1 MDAFTPGDASSP
13 EGLHFF
19 EASELTESDQVKIQ
33 TISAAAQQKAVPSLL
48 CADCDNDTNT
58 CR

>member
-48 CADCDNDTNT
+48 CADL
-58 CR
+58 